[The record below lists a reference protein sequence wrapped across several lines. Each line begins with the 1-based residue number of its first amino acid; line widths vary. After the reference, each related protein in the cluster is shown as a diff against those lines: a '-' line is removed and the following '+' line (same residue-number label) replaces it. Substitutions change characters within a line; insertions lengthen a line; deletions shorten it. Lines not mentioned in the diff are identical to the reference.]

1 MKKKLECVM
10 FANPKNFKHV
20 KSQENWEGTDD
31 EIQFPMEVGHD
42 WFIPGLKCG
51 NCNEKKDLVY
61 DEIHGEIICNK
72 CGHVIIDH
80 FHY

>member
-1 MKKKLECVM
+1 M
-10 FANPKNFKHV
+10 FVNPKNFKHV
-20 KSQENWEGTDD
+20 KSQKIREETKTEDY
-31 EIQFPMEVGHD
+31 ESTEVLQD
-42 WFIPGLKCG
+42 WFISGLKCD

-61 DEIHGEIICNK
+61 DQIHGEIICNK